1 MWGRSLTLGD
11 DATKHLPRPA
21 PRAPRPDRRW
31 SMALGRS
38 EEIMTPLK
46 SFAAALA
53 VAASIAGGL
62 AGAPV
67 AGATCCV
74 YYNTI
79 YQTSGR
85 TALGQYYRD
94 AAGGYSETSTAGNIA
109 RVAGYNGFP
118 WARHSGIRALGNGVG
133 TTWGDTYPW
142 AN

>member
-1 MWGRSLTLGD
+1 
-11 DATKHLPRPA
+11 
-21 PRAPRPDRRW
+21 
-31 SMALGRS
+31 
-38 EEIMTPLK
+38 MTPLK

-94 AAGGYSETSTAGNIA
+94 AAGGWLGWTIQWGSSQAYSETSTAGNIA